1 MRIAIAALLVLV
13 NAPSAHADGAFFEGD
28 IGLMTPIGDDE
39 YEGNIDDSLKLGLR
53 LGSRT
58 GQRALDVSFDFTPI
72 NDDLA
77 IDTDIQR
84 FRFMVGGRYEYP
96 LSAKAHLF
104 VRGAAG
110 IDLVHVS
117 ASGSVFGVQF
127 DFSQTDVGL
136 ALELAGGVM
145 FDVGKAQVG
154 AKLGIPF
161 AFHFDDDDQADPD
174 DTDLEYTGVDLD
186 IAFVVGVKF

>member
-1 MRIAIAALLVLV
+1 MRFAIAALLVMAS
-13 NAPSAHADGAFFEGD
+13 APAYADGAFFEGD
-28 IGLMTPIGDDE
+28 VGLMTPIGDDE
-39 YEGNIDDSLKLGLR
+39 YETNIDEGLKLGLR
-53 LGSRT
+53 LGTRT
-58 GQRALDVSFDFTPI
+58 GPRALDVSFDFTPI
-72 NDDLA
+72 NDDLFGNV
-77 IDTDIQR
+77 DVQR

-117 ASGSVFGVQF
+117 ASGQILGVEF

-136 ALELAGGVM
+136 GLEVSGGVM

-154 AKLGIPF
+154 AKLGFPF
-161 AFHFDDDDQADPD
+161 AFHFDDDDPDDPD
-174 DTDLEYTGVDLD
+174 DTDLDYTGVDLD
-186 IAFVVGVKF
+186 VAFVLGVRF